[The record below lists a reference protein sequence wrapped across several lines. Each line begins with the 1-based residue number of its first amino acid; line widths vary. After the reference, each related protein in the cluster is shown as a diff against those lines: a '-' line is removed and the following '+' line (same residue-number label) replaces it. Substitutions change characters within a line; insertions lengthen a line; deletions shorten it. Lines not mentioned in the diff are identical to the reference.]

1 MSFGLPGSIVQD
13 VATLSWTRN
22 QNHKGRLKL
31 PLKSAERTDMKHD
44 RIPWAK
50 WRGYQAAGG
59 RAWITLHDKF
69 VRYVESVRPEVLFF
83 GDGFVEQWRG
93 THSGHSASAFENHKD
108 AWIKTSED
116 LGLGEIGLF
125 GICGD
130 GIGNLMWRILDG
142 EMPVTWAPRVV
153 LLSIGT
159 SDMQTWGRRYLQHVN
174 PGYLGSQFEQLVSHI
189 LEMHE
194 ETRILLLTQTYNPAI
209 W

>member
-1 MSFGLPGSIVQD
+1 MTEFPG
-13 VATLSWTRN
+13 R
-22 QNHKGRLKL
+22 
-31 PLKSAERTDMKHD
+31 
-44 RIPWAK
+44 K

-189 LEMHE
+189 LEKCMRRLVFSTPDSDLQPGHLA
-194 ETRILLLTQTYNPAI
+194 RGIPAANQATECPDVQYCAEVPPS
-209 W
+209 